1 LTEEGHERWREALRA
16 EDQRHRR
23 RPGEQRAALRR
34 ITITTAVAAAG
45 LNAALFVQ
53 AGLEQVGPGDFQNLV
68 VTTIHSVF
76 PGSGLQPASQAPTP
90 SPGAAAVAT
99 TGGS

>member
-1 LTEEGHERWREALRA
+1 LTEPGHEPWREAMRA
-16 EDQRHRR
+16 EEQRR
-23 RPGEQRAALRR
+23 RGRPAGQHAVLRR

-53 AGLEQVGPGDFQNLV
+53 AGLEQIGPGDFQNLIV
-68 VTTIHSVF
+68 STVYGLF
-76 PGSGLQPASQAPTP
+76 PGAGLQPASQAPTP
-90 SPGAAAVAT
+90 SPGATAVAT